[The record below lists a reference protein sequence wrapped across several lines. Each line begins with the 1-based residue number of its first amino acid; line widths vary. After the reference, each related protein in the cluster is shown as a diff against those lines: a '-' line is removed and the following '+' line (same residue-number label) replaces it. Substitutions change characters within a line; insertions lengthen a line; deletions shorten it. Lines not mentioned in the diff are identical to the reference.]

1 MPHVQPRQ
9 EVSVCDEQ
17 LIKSVAHGQEVAFE
31 AIYARYAFAVYGLA
45 LKMLGDRE
53 IAEEVTQDVFSRAWT
68 RAASFDC
75 SRAFAPWLFSIA
87 HYACIDELRRQR
99 ARPHVM
105 YDDEHQSLLGALPG
119 EARVDEIVLRS
130 EQRWILTK
138 ALQQLPV
145 EQRQPIELAYFRG
158 LTQQEVADRLGKP
171 LGTTKTRMRLGLQKL
186 KHCLQDQHLLEA

>member
-1 MPHVQPRQ
+1 MAQVQPRK
-9 EVSVCDEQ
+9 EVSLCDEQ
-17 LIKSVAHGQEVAFE
+17 LIKSVAHGQELAFE
-31 AIYARYAFAVYGLA
+31 AIYARYAYAVFGLA

-53 IAEEVTQDVFSRAWT
+53 TAEEVTQDVFARAWT

-75 SRAFAPWLFSIA
+75 RRSFAPWLFSIA
-87 HYACIDELRRQR
+87 HYACIDELRRRR

-105 YDDEHQSLLGALPG
+105 YDDEDHPLLGALPG
-119 EARVDEIVLRS
+119 EARVDEIALRS

-145 EQRQPIELAYFRG
+145 EQRQPIELAYFHG
-158 LTQQEVADRLGKP
+158 LTHQEIADQLGKP

-186 KHCLQDQHLLEA
+186 RDYLQDQHLLEG